1 MALLGKLHWG
11 QGLDSSFILQS
22 LNWTDSLEE
31 NICRNPALATCH
43 KKWKWKHALLQ
54 VHMWKEGT
62 RKGVRWE
69 TERQRGNTRAC
80 AWDGE
85 WVLLGALWNGKLESF
100 EPVDEW
106 VVWLLTSRG
115 CWRGC
120 KFGEKDY
127 NSILRILTLKMP
139 KKIHQVDCWVC
150 KSGTKSRAYAFSPF
164 PLSHC
169 GIFVT
174 HLLCIIMKMLF
185 LPISCFCTLLH
196 KWHQCWA
203 LGVLFVYFLP
213 WSFLSRF
220 LTRFMVSVFVCLFVC
235 LFVFTYFALFLFK
248 FSFVRFPHRENSS
261 LILSSFENIFF

>member
-1 MALLGKLHWG
+1 MALLGKSHWG

-31 NICRNPALATCH
+31 NICKNPGPGNLSQEMKVKACFTSGPH
-43 KKWKWKHALLQ
+43 
-54 VHMWKEGT
+54 VKEGM

-127 NSILRILTLKMP
+127 NSILHILTLKMP

-174 HLLCIIMKMLF
+174 HLFCIIIKMLF
-185 LPISCFCTLLH
+185 LPIPCLCTLLH
-196 KWHQCWA
+196 KWHQCGA
-203 LGVLFVYFLP
+203 LGVLFIFYHGLSFHDFLLDL
-213 WSFLSRF
+213 WSGFF
-220 LTRFMVSVFVCLFVC
+220 FF
-235 LFVFTYFALFLFK
+235 FTYFALFLFK

-261 LILSSFENIFF
+261 LILSSFENIFY